1 MMLYLVQWMR
11 SLIFAVQMY
20 LAMTVIAFFG
30 APISLLR
37 TDYACVVVRLF
48 CNYVTWS
55 ASWIIGLQTEI
66 RGEPPSGEILIAA
79 KHQSFLDVI
88 MIVSKTPQP
97 KFIMKSSL
105 IYMPIIG
112 FYARRIG
119 CIPVKRGRRSEA
131 IKTMIAAVQDGNA
144 PPGQLIIYPQ
154 GTRVTPGDKVSY
166 KVGAAALYEELGQPC
181 MPVACNV
188 GLFWGRLGIYKKPG
202 KATIEFLPAI
212 MPGLDR
218 DTFLCKLEETIE
230 RRSNDLMNEVVNSSK
245 IK

>member
-1 MMLYLVQWMR
+1 MLFIVQWIR
-11 SLIFAVQMY
+11 SLFFALQMY
-20 LAMTVIAFFG
+20 LAMTIIAFLG
-30 APISLLR
+30 APISLLSS
-37 TDYACVVVRLF
+37 DYAYKVVRLF

-119 CIPVKRGRRSEA
+119 CIPVKRGKRSEA
-131 IKTMIAAVQDGNA
+131 IKTMIAAVQDGNT

-154 GTRVTPGDKVSY
+154 GTRVTPGDKVPY

-188 GLFWGRLGIYKKPG
+188 GLFWGRLGIYKKSG
-202 KATIEFLPAI
+202 KATIEFLPVI
-212 MPGLDR
+212 MPGLNR
-218 DTFLCKLEETIE
+218 NTFLSKLEETIE
-230 RRSNDLMNEVVNSSK
+230 RRSNDLMNEVVNNQLFK
-245 IK
+245 

>member
-1 MMLYLVQWMR
+1 MLFIIQWIR
-11 SLIFAVQMY
+11 SLIFALQMY

-37 TDYACVVVRLF
+37 TDYAYLVVRFF

-55 ASWIIGLQTEI
+55 ASWIIGLKTEI
-66 RGEPPSGEILIAA
+66 RGEPPSGEMLIAA

-88 MIVSKTPQP
+88 MIVSKTPKP

-105 IYMPIIG
+105 TFMPIIG

-119 CIPVKRGRRSEA
+119 CIPVKRGKRSEA
-131 IKTMIAAVQDGNA
+131 IKTMLTAVQDGNA
-144 PPGQLIIYPQ
+144 TPGQLIIYPQ
-154 GTRVTPGDKVSY
+154 GTRVAPGDKVPY

-188 GLFWGRLGIYKKPG
+188 GLFWGRLGIFKKPG
-202 KATIEFLPAI
+202 KATIEFLPPI

-218 DTFLCKLEETIE
+218 ETFLSKLEETIE
-230 RRSNDLMNEVVNSSK
+230 KGSNDLMAEVLDSNAQL
-245 IK
+245 

>member
-1 MMLYLVQWMR
+1 MLAIVQWIR
-11 SLIFAVQMY
+11 SLIFVVQMY
-20 LAMTVIAFFG
+20 LAMTVIGLFG

-37 TDYACVVVRLF
+37 TNYAYAVVRLF

-88 MIVSKTPQP
+88 MILSKTPQP

-105 IYMPIIG
+105 TYMPIIG

-119 CIPVKRGRRSEA
+119 CIPVKRGRRTEA

-144 PPGQLIIYPQ
+144 TPGQLIIYPQ
-154 GTRVTPGDKVSY
+154 GTRVTPGDQVSY
-166 KVGAAALYEELGQPC
+166 KVGAAILYEELGQPC

-188 GLFWGRLGIYKKPG
+188 GLFWGRLGIYKKSG
-202 KATIEFLPAI
+202 KATIEFLPVI

-218 DTFLCKLEETIE
+218 NIFLSKLEETIE
-230 RRSNDLMNEVVNSSK
+230 RRSNDLMNEVIHNTYSK
-245 IK
+245 